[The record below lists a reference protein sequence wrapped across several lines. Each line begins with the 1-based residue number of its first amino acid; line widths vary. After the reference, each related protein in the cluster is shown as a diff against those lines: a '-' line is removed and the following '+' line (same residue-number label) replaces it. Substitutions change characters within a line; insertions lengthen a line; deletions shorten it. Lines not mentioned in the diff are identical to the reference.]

1 MKKDKKNKVNPIT
14 DATKD
19 ALLESLY
26 NYGGRHDY
34 SPEEYEPFENA
45 APLLAEQGYIK
56 MRPTNTFTTL
66 TMNATGQDM
75 YLSGGFSEVSRKAR
89 KEKWMLRIW
98 GIISSV
104 GIAVISRYIVNF
116 LSR

>member
-1 MKKDKKNKVNPIT
+1 MKKNKVNPIT

-19 ALLESLY
+19 DLLENLY

-34 SPEEYEPFENA
+34 LPEEYEPFEDA
-45 APLLAEQGYIK
+45 APLLDQQEYIR
-56 MRPTNTFTTL
+56 MIPTGTFTTL
-66 TMNATGQDM
+66 MMNPTGQDM

-98 GIISSV
+98 SIISSV
-104 GIAVISRYIVNF
+104 IAAVISGYIVSL

>member
-1 MKKDKKNKVNPIT
+1 MKTKNNVNPIT

-34 SPEEYEPFENA
+34 LPEEYEPFEDA
-45 APLLAEQGYIK
+45 APLLAQQGYIK
-56 MRPTNTFTTL
+56 MRPTGTFTTL
-66 TMNATGQDM
+66 MMNATGQDM

-89 KEKWMLRIW
+89 KEKWTLRIW

-104 GIAVISRYIVNF
+104 VAAVISGCIVSL

>member
-1 MKKDKKNKVNPIT
+1 MRQKKKAGTPIT

-34 SPEEYEPFENA
+34 LPEEYEPFEDA
-45 APLLAEQGYIK
+45 APLLAQQGYIK
-56 MRPTNTFTTL
+56 MRPTGTFTTL
-66 TMNATGQDM
+66 MMNPTGQDM

-89 KEKWMLRIW
+89 KEKWILRIW
-98 GIISSV
+98 GIITL
-104 GIAVISRYIVNF
+104 VISGYIVSL

>member
-1 MKKDKKNKVNPIT
+1 MKTKNKVNPIT

-26 NYGGRHDY
+26 KYEGKHQY
-34 SPEEYEPFENA
+34 SQEEYEPFEDT
-45 APLLAEQGYIK
+45 APLLAQQGYIK
-56 MRPTNTFTTL
+56 MRPTGTFTTVM
-66 TMNATGQDM
+66 MNPTGQDM

-98 GIISSV
+98 SIISSV
-104 GIAVISRYIVNF
+104 IAAVISGYIVSL

>member
-1 MKKDKKNKVNPIT
+1 MKTKNKVNPIT
-14 DATKD
+14 DAAKD

-34 SPEEYEPFENA
+34 LPEEYEPFEDA
-45 APLLAEQGYIK
+45 APLLAQQGYIK
-56 MRPTNTFTTL
+56 MRPTGTFTTL
-66 TMNATGQDM
+66 MMNPTGQDM

-98 GIISSV
+98 GIITL
-104 GIAVISRYIVNF
+104 VISGYIVSL